1 MKRAVIFGLC
11 VLSILAI
18 TGCGTLV
25 QYTPGGVTDN
35 TVLRVAE
42 GPSVDGVSAIAKQGG
57 ITKIATIDY
66 RTTRTYWYWL
76 ALFGQNSL
84 VGVKQELIVSG
95 E

>member
-11 VLSILAI
+11 VLAFLCV
-18 TGCGTLV
+18 TGCASIV

-35 TVLRVAE
+35 AVVRVAE
-42 GPSVDGVSAIAKQGG
+42 GPSANGVSSIAKQGG

-76 ALFGQNSL
+76 ALFGQNTL
-84 VGVKQELIVSG
+84 VGITQELIVSG